1 MLADDASADAAH
13 AGARGAGDQ
22 VACGKPA
29 PDIFLVAAA
38 AFSPPAAPERC
49 LVFEDAPTGVA
60 AGKAAGMC
68 GPTAL

>member
-1 MLADDASADAAH
+1 
-13 AGARGAGDQ
+13 